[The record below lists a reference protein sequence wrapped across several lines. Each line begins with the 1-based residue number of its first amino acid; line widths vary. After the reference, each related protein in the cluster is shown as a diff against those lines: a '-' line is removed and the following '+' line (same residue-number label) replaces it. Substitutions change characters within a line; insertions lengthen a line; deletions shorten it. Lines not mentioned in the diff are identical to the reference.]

1 MGYAL
6 KSVNSIE
13 SMLRY
18 CNDSLKWNIDE
29 EYFDDIDEL
38 TYDFSA
44 SDLGIKD
51 EEFAKINVLK
61 QMRPLTDNQDWAVF
75 FVEFEGKHIDVTAL
89 RKVLNAIV
97 PKRKNRD
104 RMTWAC
110 DHIFFMCIWGEY
122 AVRSVGFSAF
132 EENGK
137 TLPVMKI
144 IYCTPTIES
153 NEGIHNF
160 ENKIALLE
168 CNSNENFIDRLK
180 FWSHSL
186 KRRNQNIHS
195 AQQLTEILAN
205 KAVEFTSILS
215 NQYMIE
221 NDNGKIHQLF
231 S

>member
-1 MGYAL
+1 
-6 KSVNSIE
+6 
-13 SMLRY
+13 
-18 CNDSLKWNIDE
+18 
-29 EYFDDIDEL
+29 
-38 TYDFSA
+38 
-44 SDLGIKD
+44 
-51 EEFAKINVLK
+51 
-61 QMRPLTDNQDWAVF
+61 
-75 FVEFEGKHIDVTAL
+75 
-89 RKVLNAIV
+89 
-97 PKRKNRD
+97 
-104 RMTWAC
+104 
-110 DHIFFMCIWGEY
+110 MCIWGEY

-195 AQQLTEILAN
+195 AQQLTEILC
-205 KAVEFTSILS
+205 
-215 NQYMIE
+215 
-221 NDNGKIHQLF
+221 
-231 S
+231 